1 MQRSEGVL
9 NEQLVKNVKLSQFMR
24 FIKVN
29 RDRLSNG
36 EVLNIL
42 VNDGYLVIYNEY
54 NSLTKETKTVTLINN
69 FDVKLDLNITDLA
82 NT

>member
-1 MQRSEGVL
+1 M